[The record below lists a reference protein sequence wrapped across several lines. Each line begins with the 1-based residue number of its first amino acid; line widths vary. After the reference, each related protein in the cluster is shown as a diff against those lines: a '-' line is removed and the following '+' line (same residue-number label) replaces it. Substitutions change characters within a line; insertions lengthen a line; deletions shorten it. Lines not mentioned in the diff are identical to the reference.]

1 MALPSEVLVIL
12 DLLNTLDLEDG
23 SEKLTSPAALEAW
36 LSDRDLIGPS
46 DRLGSADLARVVE
59 LREALRDLLAA
70 RGGEGPDPS
79 ALEALNRACRSV
91 RLVVSFNLSGRPSL
105 GPESGGIEGV
115 LARLLAILHRS
126 EAEGSLDRLKVCAE
140 DSCRWAFYDQS
151 RNRSRS
157 WCSMAVCG
165 NRNKAR
171 AFRSRTTGG
180 G

>member
-70 RGGEGPDPS
+70 RGGEGPDP
-79 ALEALNRACRSV
+79 AVLEALNRACRSV

-171 AFRSRTTGG
+171 AFRSRATGG